1 MLMEE
6 IRKELGIRATCGIG
20 TNLYLTKIAL
30 DILAK
35 HAPDFIGELDEESY
49 RRQLWDHRPLTD
61 FWRIGRKTAS
71 KLQNIGID
79 TMGKL
84 AHTDVNYLYS
94 IFGIDA
100 ELLYD
105 HAWGREP
112 VTMQDIKNY
121 RAETTSRT
129 SGQVLMR
136 DYSYEEGKLILKEM
150 VDQLCLQLT
159 KDRQKTA
166 SMTVY
171 IGYSNKWPIPPARGS
186 ASLSVPTDSSGRW
199 IPEML
204 RVYER
209 VVNPAIPI
217 RRFNISCNR
226 LQSAGPCTQLTWGD
240 LQTEEEEKDVQIQ
253 QVMLD
258 VRKKFGNNAMF
269 RGMELE
275 ECATTRDRNN
285 QIGGHKSG
293 NGVKE
298 PDAQSKRSL

>member
-1 MLMEE
+1 M
-6 IRKELGIRATCGIG
+6 
-20 TNLYLTKIAL
+20 
-30 DILAK
+30 
-35 HAPDFIGELDEESY
+35 
-49 RRQLWDHRPLTD
+49 
-61 FWRIGRKTAS
+61 
-71 KLQNIGID
+71 
-79 TMGKL
+79 
-84 AHTDVNYLYS
+84 
-94 IFGIDA
+94 
-100 ELLYD
+100 
-105 HAWGREP
+105 
-112 VTMQDIKNY
+112 
-121 RAETTSRT
+121 
-129 SGQVLMR
+129 
-136 DYSYEEGKLILKEM
+136 
-150 VDQLCLQLT
+150 CLQLT

-171 IGYSNKWPIPPARGS
+171 IGYSNKWPIPPVRGS

-240 LQTEEEEKDVQIQ
+240 LQAEEEEKDVQIQ

-269 RGMELE
+269 RGMDLE

-293 NGVKE
+293 NRAKE
-298 PDAQSKRSL
+298 FKSKPKRNT